1 VCRRRSVVYTKGVF
15 DTGHFPWPELSG
27 CKFMC
32 LICFY
37 CSSVRL
43 PRCKNHSLSCLSGNA
58 LEFRFIGARS
68 VLCLC
73 EPQARIRLPPF
84 HPPSPSQRHLH
95 APSSSSPARSTRALR
110 AVCCTN
116 SPVPAASPA
125 SSNRR
130 PRRQLPLFPCE
141 QVCAGKLQVSA
152 SSPAGGPAI
161 GGPARDRWLPHAPA
175 RARTGAAGGA
185 PRCDEGPPRRARE
198 AELLLFLAVTCTR
211 GLPSPAACSSVR
223 TESSYSGLPLS
234 HPLSFFLCIS
244 PNFLCLLVLGVPSN
258 CSIQCRKE
266 RTEGNFTP
274 SFMQGYRTHVYHKSN
289 TILTW
294 PD

>member
-1 VCRRRSVVYTKGVF
+1 
-15 DTGHFPWPELSG
+15 
-27 CKFMC
+27 
-32 LICFY
+32 
-37 CSSVRL
+37 
-43 PRCKNHSLSCLSGNA
+43 
-58 LEFRFIGARS
+58 
-68 VLCLC
+68 LC

-84 HPPSPSQRHLH
+84 HPPSPSQRHLR

-110 AVCCTN
+110 AVCRTN

-152 SSPAGGPAI
+152 SSLAGGPAI
-161 GGPARDRWLPHAPA
+161 GGPARDQWLPHAPA

-223 TESSYSGLPLS
+223 TDSSCSGLPLS

-244 PNFLCLLVLGVPSN
+244 PNFLCQP
-258 CSIQCRKE
+258 
-266 RTEGNFTP
+266 
-274 SFMQGYRTHVYHKSN
+274 
-289 TILTW
+289 
-294 PD
+294 